1 MRMEEFSSFGR
12 VKVRGGLVFS
22 GVEEVR
28 MEGLQILGCRTVAID
43 AEDGEQV
50 GESCSFD
57 LQLSCDSD
65 GVLESR

>member
-1 MRMEEFSSFGR
+1 MG
-12 VKVRGGLVFS
+12 K
-22 GVEEVR
+22 EEVR